1 MTRALIFDTCSY
13 LSDITQVIASGH
25 LGHVYITCIYA
36 QGPRYFEKEQDGCIY
51 VMSLHK
57 STQVSEII
65 LKGANKNDDDPI

>member
-13 LSDITQVIASGH
+13 LSDITLVIASGYVD
-25 LGHVYITCIYA
+25 HVHITCIYA
-36 QGPRYFEKEQDGCIY
+36 QGPRYFEKEQGGCIY